1 MWTVSRWCSRVT
13 HTMRSVKVVCG
24 GRVRRFTWLG
34 PESFGDLRACVPPG
48 SVLVTVRA
56 KFPRRALTPA
66 QAEGAV
72 VYGPELVDSAL
83 QQLGDTALR
92 LHVVDQSRV
101 GPSGSAGVQQSVAD
115 SASMSLVGR
124 ECPAGPGRASAS
136 LAAVED
142 APTPRQAQPPT
153 QPQPAREHEHERG
166 PSVSL
171 SGTTVLASD
180 AMEVKVE
187 GAAPSSAPVQSIE
200 QAAALVDSIRSA
212 GAGGADA
219 TVRLLQVCQ
228 VRC

>member
-1 MWTVSRWCSRVT
+1 
-13 HTMRSVKVVCG
+13 
-24 GRVRRFTWLG
+24 VRRFTWLG
-34 PESFGDLRACVPPG
+34 RESFGDLRACVPPG

-56 KFPRRALTPA
+56 RFFRAALTPA

-72 VYGPELVDSAL
+72 VSGPELVDSAL

-115 SASMSLVGR
+115 STSMSLVGR
-124 ECPAGPGRASAS
+124 ECSAGLDRARASM
-136 LAAVED
+136 AAVED
-142 APTPRQAQPPT
+142 AHTPRQAQPPT
-153 QPQPAREHEHERG
+153 QPQPAREHEHEHERG

-180 AMEVKVE
+180 PMEVKVE
-187 GAAPSSAPVQSIE
+187 SAAPSSAPVQSIE
-200 QAAALVDSIRSA
+200 QAAALVDSVRSA

-219 TVRLLQVCQ
+219 TVRLMQVCQ
-228 VRC
+228 VC